1 MTTNTPVSQA
11 ELKWLQKDCG
21 LPHIP
26 TPLTYELRLAA
37 SGKDADHFG
46 SWGYQWADKP
56 HRLLYEACGEVE
68 ALAAQIA
75 AAEQRGRLAERE
87 RCAGIASDAARTIL
101 SIDKMNLPVS
111 PGPII
116 SRDRAAQ
123 CEHIAQ
129 AILSAKDR
137 T

>member
-1 MTTNTPVSQA
+1 MTTNTPVSQESREA
-11 ELKWLQKDCG
+11 AADLWRD
-21 LPHIP
+21 
-26 TPLTYELRLAA
+26 YVARL
-37 SGKDADHFG
+37 
-46 SWGYQWADKP
+46 
-56 HRLLYEACGEVE
+56 GECMTENAIRQRKLDECLMVQ
-68 ALAAQIA
+68 AIA

-87 RCAGIASDAARTIL
+87 RCARIASDAARTIL

-129 AILSAKDR
+129 AILSAKDQPHG
-137 T
+137 